1 MTAKHA
7 APVTERG
14 RQSRQRIVDAAEKV
28 FGEKGY
34 FNASISDITREAGV
48 ALGTFYVYFE
58 SKHEIF
64 VEVLS
69 TLARV
74 IRRAT
79 GAAIQDAANRVEAEE
94 RGFSAFFT
102 LIESHPHLYRIVR
115 QGEFIDPGAFRSY
128 YQHIEAGYARRLRAA
143 IEKGEIRDIDPETLV
158 YCLLGIGDLIGM
170 RWPYWERKP
179 VPPHVFDA
187 MMEFVRHGLEPRRNG
202 EPSTK
207 TRRVKRPKAR
217 KENRR

>member
-1 MTAKHA
+1 VSPKAV
-7 APVTERG
+7 PSTERG

-34 FNASISDITREAGV
+34 FSASISDITREAGV

-64 VEVLS
+64 VEVLT
-69 TLARV
+69 TLART

-79 GAAIQDAANRVEAEE
+79 RAALEGAANRIEEEE
-94 RGFSAFFT
+94 RGFGAFFS
-102 LIESHPHLYRIVR
+102 LIESHPYLYRIVR
-115 QGEFIDPGAFRSY
+115 QAEFIDPEAFRSY
-128 YQHIEAGYARRLRAA
+128 YAHIEAGYVRRLRTA
-143 IEKGEIRDIDPETLV
+143 IDRGEIRDIDAETLV

-179 VPPHVFDA
+179 IPPRVFDA
-187 MMEFVRHGLEPRRNG
+187 MMEFVRHGLEPRGNG
-202 EPSTK
+202 GSRTKNDRVKTLK
-207 TRRVKRPKAR
+207 TR
-217 KENRR
+217 KETRR

>member
-1 MTAKHA
+1 VSPKAV
-7 APVTERG
+7 PSTERG

-34 FNASISDITREAGV
+34 FSASISDITREAGV

-64 VEVLS
+64 VEVLT
-69 TLARV
+69 TLART

-79 GAAIQDAANRVEAEE
+79 RAALEGAANRIEEEE
-94 RGFSAFFT
+94 RGFSAFFS
-102 LIESHPHLYRIVR
+102 LIESHPYLYRIVR
-115 QGEFIDPGAFRSY
+115 QAEFIDPEAFRSY
-128 YQHIEAGYARRLRAA
+128 YAHIEAGYVRRLRTA
-143 IEKGEIRDIDPETLV
+143 IDRGEIRDIDAETLV

-179 VPPHVFDA
+179 IPPRVFDA
-187 MMEFVRHGLEPRRNG
+187 MMEFVRHGLEPRGNG
-202 EPSTK
+202 GSRTKNDRVKTLK
-207 TRRVKRPKAR
+207 TR
-217 KENRR
+217 KETRR